1 MLYKKILALSLL
13 ITTSLAFAV
22 EMQPFF
28 PDVTPNDSAY
38 KAVVKYT
45 QQGIFSGIDGRAEL
59 NDVISKEHAAYFL
72 VKVLGDKEPNM
83 DKVLEKGLLSSAP
96 DPTHLLDHATWIK
109 MLSNAFNVP
118 IGNPVEGQP
127 WYVAPFVI
135 AQGIGAVKSEK
146 PFDFASRR
154 FVLETA
160 EIYERVFGAKK
171 ASTLMDEQELRLMK
185 IRDGLINPE
194 STNNEIEELIWS
206 NIVTAEEIPHN
217 ARIEAI
223 KNLNLACL
231 ILLDLRKDP
240 DITKKSNRQM
250 RISFFLKRAVNA
262 LPDVE
267 PFTQDLAKIGE
278 R

>member
-1 MLYKKILALSLL
+1 MLYKKIIALSAL
-13 ITTSLAFAV
+13 ITTSLTFAV
-22 EMQPFF
+22 EMKPFF

-45 QQGIFSGIDGRAEL
+45 QQGIFNGINGNAEL
-59 NDVISKEHAAYFL
+59 NNVITKEHASYFL
-72 VKVLGDKEPNM
+72 LKVLGEKEPNL
-83 DKVLEKGLLSSAP
+83 DKVLERGLLSSIPEPAQ
-96 DPTHLLDHATWIK
+96 LVDHATWIK

-118 IGNPVEGQP
+118 IGNHVEGQP

-146 PFDFASRR
+146 PFDYASRR

-160 EIYERVFGAKK
+160 EVYERVFGAKK

-185 IRDGLINPE
+185 IRDALINPE
-194 STNNEIEELIWS
+194 STNDEIEELIWT
-206 NIVTAEEIPHN
+206 NILTAEEVPHN
-217 ARIEAI
+217 ARIESI
-223 KNLNLACL
+223 KYLNLASL
-231 ILLDLRKDP
+231 VLLDFRRDP
-240 DITKKSNRQM
+240 DVSKKTSRQL
-250 RISFFLKRAVNA
+250 RVQFFLKRAVNA

-267 PFTQDLAKIGE
+267 PFTQDLRKIAE

>member
-1 MLYKKILALSLL
+1 MLLA
-13 ITTSLAFAV
+13 TSLTFAV

-45 QQGIFSGIDGRAEL
+45 QQGIFNGIDGRAEL
-59 NDVISKEHAAYFL
+59 NNVITKEHATYFL
-72 VKVLGDKEPNM
+72 LKVMGEKEPNM
-83 DKVLEKGLLSSAP
+83 DKVIEKGLLSSAP
-96 DPTHLLDHATWIK
+96 DPEQLLDHATWIK
-109 MLSNAFNVP
+109 VLSNAFSVP

-154 FVLETA
+154 FVLETT

-194 STNNEIEELIWS
+194 STNDEIEELIWT
-206 NIVTAEEIPHN
+206 NIVTAEEVPNN

-223 KNLNLACL
+223 KQLNLACL

-240 DITKKSNRQM
+240 DVTKKSNRQM
-250 RISFFLKRAVNA
+250 HISFFLKRAVNA

-267 PFTQDLAKIGE
+267 PFTQDLAKIAE